1 MYISIEVL
9 LYLFVLYIFVFIA
22 LRCLCITWAN
32 RLQLQNPWCEQWKHH
47 GKTQQMLS
55 ANRLTTRIMQ
65 PIGFN
70 PRGFIQ
76 HFLQKEF
83 CSQLALSMNSQQ
95 AWMHPAKR
103 LQPTG
108 LWITS
113 QQAWMHQTQPKGFS
127 QQAFGLPANRLQCTK
142 HSQKAPANRL
152 LDYQPTGFN
161 APNTA
166 KRLQPTGLQHNKIA
180 IGFIQQHS
188 QASSSPG
195 LWTEHT

>member
-83 CSQLALSMNSQQ
+83 AANWLCQWTAN
-95 AWMHPAKR
+95 R
-103 LQPTG
+103 LEC
-108 LWITS
+108 
-113 QQAWMHQTQPKGFS
+113 TQPKGFS
-127 QQAFGLPANRLQCTK
+127 QQASGLPANRLQRTK
-142 HSQKAPANRL
+142 HSQKASANRL

-180 IGFIQQHS
+180 LGFIQQHS